1 MKHTYHSRTV
11 LHTYEYTV
19 QYYDKATVVT
29 YTKLEW
35 LLRIYISER
44 LLWHMYTYKVRA
56 VVTVCIKKI
65 MSDRLLWHI

>member
-1 MKHTYHSRTV
+1 MKHTYYSRTV

-44 LLWHMYTYKVRA
+44 LLWHMYTYIQGQSGCYSMHKENYVR
-56 VVTVCIKKI
+56 
-65 MSDRLLWHI
+65 